1 MSKSLKTPLE
11 NKQEVLQNG
20 LCIWSIKK
28 LDDTGWVC
36 GVDGNKPCCIL
47 SDPKNCPA
55 ITDDKEITK
64 KFMERDI
71 PREHY

>member
-1 MSKSLKTPLE
+1 MSKSLRTPLE

-20 LCIWSIKK
+20 LCIWSIWK
-28 LDDTGWVC
+28 LDGSGWAC
-36 GVDGNKPCCIL
+36 GVDGAKDCCVL
-47 SDPKNCPA
+47 SDPKNCPS
-55 ITDDKEITK
+55 ITDEKEVAK